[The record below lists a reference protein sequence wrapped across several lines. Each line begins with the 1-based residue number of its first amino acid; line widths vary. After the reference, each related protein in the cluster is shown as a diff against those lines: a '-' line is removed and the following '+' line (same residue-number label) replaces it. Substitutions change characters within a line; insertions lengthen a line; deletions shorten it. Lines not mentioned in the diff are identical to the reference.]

1 MKIVHTITAV
11 LLFVLIQSSALNAT
25 PFLII
30 NEVFYDEVGGDGSN
44 VFTEL
49 YGEPGL
55 ELNNWSLIG
64 INGSNGSAYLSFN
77 LSGFVL
83 DTGLFVLNGTD
94 WQNGPDAVH
103 LVYHDVSTDLDILVD
118 ALQYGDAGDENYGEG
133 QFALDVSP
141 GSSLARKAPG
151 LDTNNNFSDFIVLD
165 TPTPGMAPAE
175 ASVPEPGSLTLLL
188 LGLTGLM
195 FHTKTKTRKRPST
208 IL

>member
-11 LLFVLIQSSALNAT
+11 LFLVLTQSGALNAT
-25 PFLII
+25 PFLTI
-30 NEVFYDEVGGDGSN
+30 NEVFYDEVGGDGSQ

-55 ELNNWSLIG
+55 DLIHWSLIG
-64 INGSNGSAYLSFN
+64 INGSNGSKYLSFN
-77 LSGFVL
+77 LSGFVQ

-94 WQNGPDAVH
+94 WQNGPDAIH
-103 LVYHDVSTDLDILVD
+103 LIYHDVSANMDILVD
-118 ALQYGDAGDENYGEG
+118 ALQYGDTGNENYGEG

-151 LDTNNNFSDFIVLD
+151 QDTNNNFSDFIVLD
-165 TPTPGMAPAE
+165 TPTPGSAPAV

-195 FHTKTKTRKRPST
+195 FHTNTKTRKRPRT